1 MRKKDT
7 FGRNLWIAVGVYM
20 AVVLLIIISASLAFS
35 TEQSNIPPRT
45 QILINAGQAAG
56 AKSITEGTYNQT
68 IFVEAYMHAHRQARA
83 GRQSHDGHDA
93 RVARLHVLYP
103 DLRFREI
110 CSQSWAGQNYYE
122 AAYDAFNVSWPSAK
136 GHWEVANS
144 PCRYYGISM
153 ARGRNGII
161 YVCMIVAP
169 PKK

>member
-1 MRKKDT
+1 MCEKGT
-7 FGRNLWIAVGVYM
+7 FARDIWLCSAAY
-20 AVVLLIIISASLAFS
+20 IIIIPVIVAIGTYLQGS
-35 TEQSNIPPRT
+35 EQSNIAPRT

-56 AKSITEGTYNQT
+56 AKSITEGTYNQI
-68 IFVEAYMHAHRQARA
+68 IFAEAYMHAHRQARA

-93 RVARLHVLYP
+93 RVARLQVLYP

-122 AAYDAFNVSWPSAK
+122 AAYDAFNVSWPSSD

-161 YVCMIVAP
+161 YVCMIVGTRR
-169 PKK
+169 